1 MSRVCMNLYG
11 LLLFLV
17 LFIQT
22 GISERTQARRK
33 PMRYPR
39 YVRND
44 SSRMTIAN
52 MTCDFFEQPLN
63 HFIPRGTGP
72 TYRQRY
78 CLYDGFIDEA
88 AKKNGTYPFFVYT
101 GNESPL
107 EQYINHT
114 GLIWELAPQHG
125 ALVAFFEHRY
135 EGQSLPYNLS
145 EKCMSY
151 SSTIQALADFV
162 WLLNHLNPNSRNPV
176 IAFGGSY
183 GGMLSSWLRM
193 KYPNMVAGAIAASAP
208 IWGLPNTAKP
218 DAIDTASQVVSRGI
232 AMPYPPTKTNN
243 EPNHCGS
250 NMLASWPLMSY
261 LGKSTVGREFLTRT
275 FRLCQPLKLNDMDQ
289 LLAWTQSPWF
299 DMAEGSFPYPSS
311 YIPFSLHMGKNNL
324 PAWPVQAACWTK
336 SELHRD
342 WGVSFEYHNKS
353 DVKYTVRYGG
363 SGIVLGIDWDIV
375 TSTEQLSLLSNLETP
390 AVKGLLTSLRD
401 SVSVWFNITKELQ
414 CFNITP
420 AYNTAEQSLQ
430 TRVTDKV
437 VERPFRRMSTTVSD
451 SDLSAAPVTQER
463 NASAQCL
470 EKIHKE
476 GSWPSL
482 CCNEDINMPI
492 TLARGMGNDVFW
504 PPSFPRGT
512 RTYDDIVK
520 IERADEG
527 CNDPDDIFGYPKES
541 DPWGE
546 WLNLYYGGLRIRSHS
561 NIVFSNGLL
570 DPWSAGGVYADGKGR
585 TSGGYTGA
593 MVQNITKDGS
603 MIALVIEFG
612 GHHTDLMYSDPK
624 DPPCVTEARKIENDF
639 ITRWI
644 HEWNRD
650 FM

>member
-1 MSRVCMNLYG
+1 MSWMCVSLYG
-11 LLLFLV
+11 LLLFPA
-17 LFIQT
+17 FFSQT
-22 GISERTQARRK
+22 CVTQRTHPRK

-39 YVRND
+39 YVRSD
-44 SSRMTIAN
+44 PSRMTIAN
-52 MTCDFFEQPLN
+52 MTCDVFEQPLN

-72 TYRQRY
+72 IYRQRY
-78 CLYDGFIDEA
+78 CLYDGFLNQA
-88 AKKNGTYPFFVYT
+88 ANGTYPIFLYT

-145 EKCMSY
+145 EKCLSY
-151 SSTIQALADFV
+151 SSSIQALADFV
-162 WLLNHLNPNSRNPV
+162 SLLNHLNPNSRNPV

-208 IWGLPNTAKP
+208 IWGLPNTARP

-232 AMPYPPTKTNN
+232 AMPYPPTKKSNK
-243 EPNHCGS
+243 PNHCGL

-275 FRLCQPLKLNDMDQ
+275 FRLCQPLKLNDIDQ
-289 LLAWTQSPWF
+289 LLVWAQSPWF

-311 YIPFSLHMGKNNL
+311 YIPFSLHMGKNSL
-324 PAWPVQAACWTK
+324 PAWPVQAACWTE

-342 WGVSFEYHNKS
+342 WGVIIRYHNKS
-353 DVKYTVRYGG
+353 DVKYTITYGS
-363 SGIVLGIDWDIV
+363 SGIILDIDWDIV
-375 TSTEQLSLLSNLETP
+375 SSLEQSSLVTKLETP
-390 AVKGLLTSLRD
+390 GVKALLTSLRD
-401 SVSVWFNITKELQ
+401 SVSVWFNITKDLL

-420 AYNTAEQSLQ
+420 AYNDAKQSLHPH
-430 TRVTDKV
+430 VTDKV
-437 VERPFRRMSTTVSD
+437 LERPFRRISSTVIDLRKATV
-451 SDLSAAPVTQER
+451 LSQES
-463 NASAQCL
+463 NATATCL
-470 EKIHKE
+470 KKMQEE

-482 CCNEDINMPI
+482 CCNEDVNMPI
-492 TLARGMGNDVFW
+492 TLARGMGHDVFW

-512 RTYDDIVK
+512 RTYADIVK
-520 IERADEG
+520 IQGADEG
-527 CNDPDDIFGYPKES
+527 CKDPEGIFGYPKES

-546 WLNLYYGGLRIRSHS
+546 WLNLYYGGLQISSYS

-570 DPWSAGGVYADGKGR
+570 DPWSAGGVYARGKSP
-585 TSGGYTGA
+585 TA
-593 MVQNITKDGS
+593 VQNITTDGS

-624 DPPCVTEARKIENDF
+624 DPPCVTEGRKIENDF

-644 HEWNRD
+644 HEWNEGLI
-650 FM
+650 